1 MVLAVSGCTIPS
13 YTAGTPDQRILLN
26 DSVII
31 SCQCPKTVL
40 SCGDLERPHA
50 APVRRVREF
59 LDSLGF
65 FHARWDTLPP
75 GRYAVAPGSRAIIA
89 SENISADSPAVI
101 DSLPSFAC
109 PRRYD
114 AGELRERVTDI
125 GRRLAEQGYP
135 YAAIAVAM
143 APFGANDS
151 LAVTFRVQPDRRCLF
166 AAPRLAGAKSTKQRL
181 LLRDVLVKKGEVFDI
196 RKIEASLEAL
206 RRRQYIAC
214 AEAGAIA
221 ALPDELRDTAAA
233 KEVDY
238 VVVPFLLKDRTGLG
252 IEGALGMN
260 TRQGEGMF
268 LQGDLTVSLLNL
280 FHSGEAVSL
289 LYAGDKTYQKFHA
302 EAAKPWLFGYPLT
315 ASGSFGLEVHEKS
328 YGYFAGDAM
337 ALIEIQRRWNAGLSL
352 EGSETTSDYSGLS
365 WHYYGAGFLLSRLRE
380 PFGDNVLSSELALAA
395 GGGIA
400 KREERNFTRSH
411 VEFTGGVHIPTWRH
425 QAFRVRVISKHLITN
440 EIELGDPEMYRVGGY
455 RSVRGYQ
462 ENEFAFRTV
471 GYDQLEYLYYFSARG
486 SAYIFLDDG
495 VGFKQSLTRVRWGDR
510 REFLGYGAGIRIP
523 ARLGILTLEW
533 ARNISD
539 KNSFGRI
546 HVQVSNNNVIE

>member
-1 MVLAVSGCTIPS
+1 M
-13 YTAGTPDQRILLN
+13 
-26 DSVII
+26 
-31 SCQCPKTVL
+31 L
-40 SCGDLERPHA
+40 SCGDLKRHKT
-50 APVRRVREF
+50 APVRHVRDF

-65 FHARWDTLPP
+65 FHARWDTLSPA
-75 GRYAVAPGSRAIIA
+75 RYAVAPGSRSVIA
-89 SENISADSPAVI
+89 SETISADSPAIV
-101 DSLPSFAC
+101 DSLPSFPC

-114 AGELRERVTDI
+114 AGELRQRVRDI

-135 YAAIAVAM
+135 FAAISVSM
-143 APFGANDS
+143 APSGAGDS
-151 LAVTFRVQPDRRCLF
+151 LTVMFRVQSDRRCIF

-181 LLRDVLVKKGEVFDI
+181 LLRDVAVKKGALFDI

-206 RRRQYIAC
+206 RRRQYMVY
-214 AEAGAIA
+214 AETGTFA
-221 ALPDELRDTAAA
+221 ALPDELRDSAAA

-268 LQGDLTVSLLNL
+268 LQGDLTVSLLNF

-328 YGYFAGDAM
+328 YGYFAGDAR
-337 ALIEIQRRWNAGLSL
+337 ALVEIQRRWNAGLSL
-352 EGSETTSDYSGLS
+352 EGSETTSDSSSQS
-365 WHYYGAGFLLSRLRE
+365 WQYFGAGFLLSRHRE
-380 PFGDNVLSSELALAA
+380 PFGDKVFSSELALAA

-400 KREERNFTRSH
+400 ERKERNYTRSH
-411 VEFTGGVHIPTWRH
+411 VEFTGGVHIPTWSH
-425 QAFRVRVISKHLITN
+425 QAFRVRVVSRHLITD
-440 EIELGDPEMYRVGGY
+440 EDELGDPEMYRVGGY
-455 RSVRGYQ
+455 RSLRGYQ

-471 GYDQLEYLYYFSARG
+471 AYDQLEYLYYFSSRG

-495 VGFKQSLTRVRWGDR
+495 LGFKQSLTRARWGDR
-510 REFLGYGAGIRIP
+510 KEFLGYGVGIRIP
-523 ARLGILTLEW
+523 ARLGTLILEW